1 MIAVVLIVAFLV
13 VCALAPRYGVDSRF
27 SGRPG
32 RQLQPAPGQSGF
44 VMEISHISICADS
57 PCNAQ

>member
-32 RQLQPAPGQSGF
+32 RQL
-44 VMEISHISICADS
+44 
-57 PCNAQ
+57 